1 VARAALLS
9 LLWLPGAA
17 FAAEEAPDACV
28 RVVRHEAVLE
38 GGGLRVRGE
47 VTNACP
53 YVARYVRVQVE
64 ARGKEGQVLGTGEG
78 FTDPAVVGTQQVGR
92 FDVPLAVTVQPADVI
107 ATPSW
112 RR

>member
-1 VARAALLS
+1 
-9 LLWLPGAA
+9 
-17 FAAEEAPDACV
+17 
-28 RVVRHEAVLE
+28 VLE

-47 VTNACP
+47 VTNSCP

-64 ARGKEGQVLGTGEG
+64 VRDKAGQVLGTGEG
-78 FTDPAVVGTQQVGR
+78 FVEPAVVGPQQGGR
-92 FDVPLAVTVQPADVI
+92 FDVPLAVTVEPDSMT